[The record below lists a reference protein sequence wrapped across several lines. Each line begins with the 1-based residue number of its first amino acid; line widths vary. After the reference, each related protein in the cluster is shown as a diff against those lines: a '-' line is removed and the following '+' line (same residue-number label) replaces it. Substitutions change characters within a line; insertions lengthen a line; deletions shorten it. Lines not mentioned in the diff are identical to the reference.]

1 MFAPVR
7 ADGIGLSRFLIVAG
21 SGGHLLHAV
30 KDKGNGK
37 TRRVPLGVYLDKG
50 ADVHRREKPG
60 FNGHL
65 WDVYA
70 TCATRGLEGKCPGQ
84 WKVLLIDSC
93 TVQASVIGLWMLKA
107 FKVVVHMLRSHLPH
121 ILQPL
126 DSDPFLKAKAYAR
139 AHIRSLLTTLPR
151 SSRFN
156 LVPLRGMVM
165 SGSFHC
171 LSSVEIVNGFKETG
185 P

>member
-1 MFAPVR
+1 MPR
-7 ADGIGLSRFLIVAG
+7 AVESPPYRQ
-21 SGGHLLHAV
+21 LH
-30 KDKGNGK
+30 G
-37 TRRVPLGVYLDKG
+37 
-50 ADVHRREKPG
+50 PG
-60 FNGHL
+60 FGHWPL
-65 WDVYA
+65 DA
-70 TCATRGLEGKCPGQ
+70 Q
-84 WKVLLIDSC
+84 
-93 TVQASVIGLWMLKA
+93 A

>member
-1 MFAPVR
+1 VFAPAR
-7 ADGIGLSRFLIVAG
+7 ADGIGLPRFLIVAG

-93 TVQASVIGLWMLKA
+93 TVQASVIGLWMLKPSRW
-107 FKVVVHMLRSHLPH
+107 LCTC
-121 ILQPL
+121 
-126 DSDPFLKAKAYAR
+126 SDPTFPTFSNRWTA
-139 AHIRSLLTTLPR
+139 TP
-151 SSRFN
+151 SSR
-156 LVPLRGMVM
+156 LRRTRALTFAV
-165 SGSFHC
+165 C
-171 LSSVEIVNGFKETG
+171 
-185 P
+185 